1 MFSRSSRP
9 PPLGSVPRNRETA
22 ALALPGLVLAMVV
35 AGPTRPAP
43 TAVAGQATPLA
54 AERVLRVCADPNNL
68 PFSNRAGDGFENKVA
83 ALIAH
88 SLGERLVYTWWPER
102 RGFVQHTV
110 DAGLCDVVVGVPSGY
125 PLLLTTRPYYRSTY
139 VFVSRADR
147 KLGVRSLDDPRLHH
161 LRIGLHFTGGRSN
174 PPPADALARR
184 GVIANVAAYSIYG
197 DYRTPNPPARL
208 IDAVAAGDVDLAI
221 VWGPLAGYFATHEPV
236 RLDVVPV
243 SPAVDHYAGT
253 LPMPFTF
260 DIALGVAQGDVHRRD
275 QLQRALDRDAA
286 AIRRILD
293 DYHVPL
299 IDRLVPPAHPSHQ
312 DASVSRLAGEGEG
325 EAR

>member
-9 PPLGSVPRNRETA
+9 PPLGGVPRNRETS
-22 ALALPGLVLAMVV
+22 ALVLPGLALAMMV
-35 AGPTRPAP
+35 ASPTRLAPA
-43 TAVAGQATPLA
+43 ASAAQATPITG
-54 AERVLRVCADPNNL
+54 ERVLRVCADPNNL
-68 PFSNRAGDGFENKVA
+68 PFSNRAGEGFENKIA
-83 ALIAH
+83 ALIART
-88 SLGERLVYTWWPER
+88 LDARVAYTWWPER

-110 DAGLCDVVVGVPSGY
+110 DAGFCDVVAGVPSGY

-147 KLGVRSLDDPRLHH
+147 QLGVRSLDDPRLHH

-184 GVIANVAAYSIYG
+184 GVIANVVAYSIYG
-197 DYRTPNPPARL
+197 DYRTPNPPAQL

-221 VWGPLAGYFATHEPV
+221 VWGPLAGYFAMHEPV

-243 SPAVDHYAGT
+243 LPAVDHYAGT

-260 DIALGVAQGDVHRRD
+260 DIALGVAPGDVHRRD
-275 QLQRALDRDAA
+275 QLQRALDRDAP

-299 IDRLVPPAHPSHQ
+299 IDRVGPPAGPSHP
-312 DASVSRLAGEGEG
+312 DVSISRLAGEG
-325 EAR
+325 AAP